1 MEISLTKYV
10 HDPYAENGIT
20 ESVEQVKPDA
30 KVSAILI
37 YSHKAQKQA
46 KLHDLEIKI

>member
-20 ESVEQVKPDA
+20 ESAEQVKPDA
-30 KVSAILI
+30 KVSTLLI
-37 YSHKAQKQA
+37 YSHKVQKQA
-46 KLHDLEIKI
+46 KLRNLEINI